1 MESAYR
7 ESSFEHGKC
16 EVPCPVS
23 NTASIRHDCRVTV
36 TLLTAS
42 KGRSSHE
49 RRKDIIGRK
58 LSQESIFRQLMTVC
72 RGRFHQLANGI
83 QETIRDNLADHMDVI
98 HGVLEIVRSQNA
110 AQEGERDVHLRV
122 RVDEAVRSARARHAS
137 ILASIAA

>member
-1 MESAYR
+1 
-7 ESSFEHGKC
+7 
-16 EVPCPVS
+16 
-23 NTASIRHDCRVTV
+23 
-36 TLLTAS
+36 
-42 KGRSSHE
+42 
-49 RRKDIIGRK
+49 
-58 LSQESIFRQLMTVC
+58 MTVC